1 MLDKLFAFFK
11 RDFLEAASY
20 KFSFVSSIFSVFLSS
35 ATFFFISRL
44 IPGGENTSLAPY
56 GGDYFSFVIIGIAFS
71 GFLQIFQQG
80 FPGYIQNAQI
90 TGTLEVLLVSRT
102 NIPTILFGSSIYNFL
117 FYLATSIFQIGV
129 AIFVFGLTLGKINW
143 IGFFVVFILSAVCY
157 LSIGILSASFLLV
170 FKSGDPFSWVFGS
183 LSGLFGGVFFPY
195 AVLPPW
201 IRWISYCLPITH
213 TLNGLR
219 YSLLSSASFSQILP
233 SILALLGFAVV
244 LLPLSLYVFSHSL
257 LKAKK
262 DGTLT
267 HY

>member
-20 KFSFVSSIFSVFLSS
+20 KFTFVSSIFNVFFSS
-35 ATFFFISRL
+35 ATFFFISKL
-44 IPGGENTSLAPY
+44 ISGGKASSLAPY
-56 GGDYFSFVIIGIAFS
+56 GGDYFSFVIVGIAFS

-102 NIPTILFGSSIYNFL
+102 NIPTILLGSSIYNFL
-117 FYLATSIFQIGV
+117 FYLSTSIFQIGA
-129 AIFVFGLTLGKINW
+129 AIFVFGMKLGKINW
-143 IGFFVVFILSAVCY
+143 IGFFAVFILSAVCY
-157 LSIGILSASFLLV
+157 LSIGILSTSFLLV
-170 FKSGDPFSWVFGS
+170 FKKGDPFGWIFGS
-183 LSGLFGGVFFPY
+183 LSGLFGGVFFPF
-195 AVLPPW
+195 AVIPSW
-201 IRWISYCLPITH
+201 IRWISHCLPITH

-233 SILALLGFAVV
+233 SILALLGFSAV
-244 LLPLSLYVFSHSL
+244 LLPLSLFVFRLSL
-257 LKAKK
+257 SKAKK